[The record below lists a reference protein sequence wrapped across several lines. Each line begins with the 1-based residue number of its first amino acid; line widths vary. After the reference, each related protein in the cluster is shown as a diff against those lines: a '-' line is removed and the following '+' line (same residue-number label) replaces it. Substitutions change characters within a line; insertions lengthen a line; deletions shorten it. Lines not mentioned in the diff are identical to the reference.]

1 MHQTT
6 AGSSSLTTAPILFL
20 ELLSVLVTRPLQQ
33 QQLGMIPL
41 LRRMLVRCDAPLTE
55 LCAGLIAEKVR
66 INLYRLHAEF
76 APSYVLSGL
85 VAERMQRGEMAC
97 LLRLSGLGFVADNLH
112 ANWRTEPDPSG
123 ARADQISR
131 WLAAHTEVQSGFVIL
146 DSVDTGADLPR
157 SPLAGSSV
165 MCPPTRG
172 LTTPALNRAR
182 MLLRRAAAA
191 DGLGGVRDAAA

>member
-1 MHQTT
+1 
-6 AGSSSLTTAPILFL
+6 
-20 ELLSVLVTRPLQQ
+20 
-33 QQLGMIPL
+33 MIPL
-41 LRRMLVRCDAPLTE
+41 LRRMLVRCDAPPLTE

-97 LLRLSGLGFVADNLH
+97 LLRLSGLDFVADNLH

-146 DSVDTGADLPR
+146 DSVDMGADLPR

-191 DGLGGVRDAAA
+191 DGLGDVRDAAAQGNSMPSLTMQHTTGKLP